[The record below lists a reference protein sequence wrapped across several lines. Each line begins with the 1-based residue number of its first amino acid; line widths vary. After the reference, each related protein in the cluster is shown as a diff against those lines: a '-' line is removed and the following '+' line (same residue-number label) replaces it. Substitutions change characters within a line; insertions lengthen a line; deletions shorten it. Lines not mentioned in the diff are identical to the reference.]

1 MIVYKVSVE
10 AHNNTADSYNTRIFS
25 SATAAVNFFQEKY
38 TELLKWLSDVTVGS
52 GFKSTDINRY
62 EHGRERTDVRNNS
75 IKKVYVRRDAE
86 SYRMKNLSFKLRL
99 IDTEVDSTELNEE
112 PMNLEELCNL
122 LAEEEQAREKE
133 ALKKKSIWPGEGND
147 ENI

>member
-10 AHNNTADSYNTRIFS
+10 THNNTHDSYNTRIFS

-38 TELLKWLSDVTVGS
+38 TELFKWLSDITIGS
-52 GFKSTDINRY
+52 GFESTDIHRY
-62 EHGRERTDVRNNS
+62 EHGRERTDIRNNS

-122 LAEEEQAREKE
+122 LVEEEQASEKE